1 MRIRTRSLVAV
12 SATALVLSACTAA
25 ATNES
30 TTSTQPKA
38 TSSTSTVATTTTTIP
53 VETTTTTEAPL
64 AVVSVTGEMPRD
76 LSEAASAFMS
86 LVQDPRN
93 DAGDIDPGLVEHLA
107 AASGVLDDA
116 YTAVATTQELSTGG
130 SVGVMTLSSG
140 DLLLLADEGNGWNV
154 VGADLSS
161 PDIEPWFGASP
172 RRVLVLGSDARPGAA
187 AGVSRMDSIHIVTAV
202 PEQQA
207 GTILGFPRDSWVSTA
222 YGDMRINA
230 LTASRRGPDAIYSF
244 FTEDWEIPLDG
255 YILTAFSGFERLI
268 GATVGRLLIDLPRSV
283 PSRLY
288 WPGFRAG
295 EQRLTPTR
303 TLDLARTRKGVPGGD
318 FTRSANQGLIMLATL
333 TMLQQGSIEDIP
345 VLLGEL
351 VKYTETNLTPTDLIQ
366 LGAAAFV
373 LDVGKIDNVVLP
385 GKLGRA
391 TGGASV
397 VFLDP
402 EAEDIIADVVD
413 DGLLTPPDE

>member
-1 MRIRTRSLVAV
+1 MWIRTRSLAAV
-12 SATALVLSACTAA
+12 SATALVLAACTPA
-25 ATNES
+25 ATDEPP
-30 TTSTQPKA
+30 TTTAPSA
-38 TSSTSTVATTTTTIP
+38 TSSSSTEAPTTTEQA
-53 VETTTTTEAPL
+53 ETTTTTEEPL
-64 AVVSVTGEMPRD
+64 AVVSVSGEMPSD
-76 LSEAASAFMS
+76 LSQAASMFMS
-86 LVQDPRN
+86 VIQDPRN
-93 DAGDIDPGLVEHLA
+93 DAGDIDPALVEHLA
-107 AASGVLDDA
+107 AASGELDDA
-116 YTAVATTQELSTGG
+116 YSAVATTQELSTGG
-130 SVGVMTLSSG
+130 SVGVVTLSSG
-140 DLLLLADEGNGWNV
+140 DLLLLAEEGNGWTV

-161 PDIEPWFGASP
+161 PDIEPWFGTSP
-172 RRVLVLGSDARPGAA
+172 LRVLVLGSDARPGAA

-207 GTILGFPRDSWVSTA
+207 GTILGFPRDSWVSTQ

-268 GATVGRLLIDLPRSV
+268 GATIGRLLIDLPRSV

-288 WPGFRAG
+288 WPGFSAG
-295 EQRLTPTR
+295 EQRLSPTR
-303 TLDLARTRKGVPGGD
+303 TLELARTRKGVPGGD
-318 FTRSANQGLIMLATL
+318 FTRSMNQGLIMLATL
-333 TMLQQGSIEDIP
+333 TMLQQGTVQDVP
-345 VLLGEL
+345 LLLGEL
-351 VKYTETNLTPTDLIQ
+351 VEYTETNLTPTDLIR

-373 LDVGKIDNVVLP
+373 LDVGTIDNVVLP